1 MPVDVRAFVEFLR
14 SEGIGSYYGVPDSLL
29 KSLSAYLEE
38 GERGVRSLVCANE
51 GSAVGMAIGEYVSSR
66 RAACVY
72 MQNSGIGNALN
83 PLVSLAAQEVYS
95 VPMLLLIGWRGE
107 PGVPDEPQHALQ
119 GKITQDLLKDM
130 GIPAVVLD
138 PNAWEG
144 QISDLAMR
152 MNGEQKPVAAI
163 VRKGFFEPF
172 GCAKA
177 FLDDA
182 CFKREELL
190 AALLQSIGADDIV
203 VSTTGKC
210 SREVFELRNS
220 QGQSHARDLLVVGG
234 MGHASSIAFGIA
246 QNLASHRVWCL
257 DGDGALLM
265 HAGSLVVVAQNHP
278 ARLRYVVNQNGV
290 HESVGGQTNAAM
302 GLDLQRYLLACGFDE
317 VLVAL
322 HPDEVSACVQR
333 MEEEEGKVALVLR
346 SVSGAR
352 TELGRPTISPHDNLR
367 DVMQAIRKQ

>member
-1 MPVDVRAFVEFLR
+1 MPVDARAFVEFLS

-51 GSAVGMAIGEYVSSR
+51 GSAIGMAIGEYVSSC

-130 GIPAVVLD
+130 GIPAVILD
-138 PNAWEG
+138 PNAWEQ

-152 MNGEQKPVAAI
+152 MNGEQRPVAAI
-163 VRKGFFEPF
+163 VKKGFFEPF

-177 FLDDA
+177 FLNDA
-182 CFKREELL
+182 SFKREELL

-210 SREVFELRNS
+210 SREVFELRDS

-265 HAGSLVVVAQNHP
+265 HAGSLVVIAQNHP

-290 HESVGGQTNAAM
+290 HESVGGQMNAAM

-317 VLVAL
+317 VLVAR